1 MCARAFDSLILFDC
15 HDSWCVWHTLGGSH
29 EAESVLAFLCEWRV
43 MKPSLVVFDGFV
55 FDHPQLNS
63 LRSEADAMISEG
75 KKLCYAKLIW
85 RYADFLWFIHRS
97 WWKHPK
103 DHHWRWDSASPWSIF
118 LHFEGQNQS
127 QIPLALPWLWFSDSF
142 NASDISQFTIISQV
156 FTSDIYVFGFLNSAE
171 SITEA
176 PTNHAFFSHICGWCH
191 LAFSWSPEAFDNCA
205 CADTDWLIVAEYYLV
220 LLIFQNMSCMSCM
233 SRNDTEC
240 PRLLT
245 FEWGQRLGH
254 VDKLELQ
261 SAWEDCCV
269 EISNRRITD
278 I

>member
-1 MCARAFDSLILFDC
+1 M
-15 HDSWCVWHTLGGSH
+15 V
-29 EAESVLAFLCEWRV
+29 
-43 MKPSLVVFDGFV
+43 FV

-63 LRSEADAMISEG
+63 LRSEADAMIGEG

-127 QIPLALPWLWFSDSF
+127 QIPLALPWLWFQI
-142 NASDISQFTIISQV
+142 ASMLQIFHNSQLFHKYSQV
-156 FTSDIYVFGFLNSAE
+156 TYMFLGFWTPPKVSLRRRQTMLFSA
-171 SITEA
+171 TFADDATWPFLEA
-176 PTNHAFFSHICGWCH
+176 LRH
-191 LAFSWSPEAFDNCA
+191 LIIVLAL
-205 CADTDWLIVAEYYLV
+205 TLIDWLIVAEYYLV
-220 LLIFQNMSCMSCM
+220 LLIFQNMSCMSQ

-245 FEWGQRLGH
+245 FEWGQWLGH

-269 EISNRRITD
+269 EISNYRRITD